1 MIRTVFA
8 AAIVA
13 LAIAAVPGV
22 SSAAPASSLPAGV
35 ANEATS
41 GHVVQAY
48 CGWHCRHWHRWHHW
62 CRWHRC

>member
-13 LAIAAVPGV
+13 LAFAAVPGV
-22 SSAAPASSLPAGV
+22 SFAAPASSLPAR
-35 ANEATS
+35 AASEATS
-41 GHVVQAY
+41 GHVVPVY
-48 CGWHCRHWHRWHHW
+48 CGWHCRHRHNW